1 MPDKNLTDNEIVKAL
16 EICSNDGDCNECK
29 INPHKGNYGY
39 CTSIAIKAALDLINR
54 QKTEIDEN
62 TMLRAT
68 LKTAKVEAYKEFAE
82 LLQNICIEQQGCL
95 YSSDI
100 GAVYNELTGEQN
112 AQ

>member
-1 MPDKNLTDNEIVKAL
+1 MPNNKLTDNEIIKAL
-16 EICSNDGDCNECK
+16 EEYVKENEFEYFHSNTMGEYPL
-29 INPHKGNYGY
+29 IR
-39 CTSIAIKAALDLINR
+39 KALNLINR
-54 QKTEIDEN
+54 QKEEIEEN

-82 LLQNICIEQQGCL
+82 LLQNICIKQQGCL

-112 AQ
+112 DR

>member
-1 MPDKNLTDNEIVKAL
+1 MTDKEIKKAL
-16 EICSNDGDCNECK
+16 EDWIKYYDGDCSYAHFKTLEN
-29 INPHKGNYGY
+29 
-39 CTSIAIKAALDLINR
+39 ALDLINR

-112 AQ
+112 D